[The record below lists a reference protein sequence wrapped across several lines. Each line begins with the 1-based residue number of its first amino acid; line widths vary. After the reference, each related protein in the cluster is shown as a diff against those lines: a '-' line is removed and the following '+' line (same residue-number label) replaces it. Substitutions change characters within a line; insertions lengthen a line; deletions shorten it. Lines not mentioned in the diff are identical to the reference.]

1 MNAIDIFKQVGV
13 LIAPISLEKEIPAD
27 SLFEPIIQVL
37 STQDLQSADLSR
49 LKPIEINALS
59 MFVYHGG
66 CGRGSAMAVQNTLWN
81 LVGGRSLEHLVNAI
95 NKCGWDEKKVLW
107 DLYPLG
113 YKRNRS
119 QTCLS

>member
-13 LIAPISLEKEIPAD
+13 LIAPISLEKEIPD
-27 SLFEPIIQVL
+27 HSPFDPNIQVL
-37 STQDLQSADLSR
+37 TTQDLQSADLSR

-59 MFVYHGG
+59 MFIYHGG
-66 CGRGSAMAVQNTLWN
+66 CGRGSAMAVQNALWD
-81 LVGGRSLEHLVNAI
+81 LVGGRSLEYLVTAI

-113 YKRNRS
+113 YKRPRS
-119 QTCLS
+119 NPCLS